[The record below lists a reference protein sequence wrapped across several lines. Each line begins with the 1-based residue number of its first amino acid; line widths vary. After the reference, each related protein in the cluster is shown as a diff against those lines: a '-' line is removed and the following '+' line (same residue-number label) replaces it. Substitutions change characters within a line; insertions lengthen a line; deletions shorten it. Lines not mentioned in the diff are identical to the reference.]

1 MRLTI
6 SEIKEKA
13 EVGDKFDFPAIV
25 EKVYQMQK
33 KNLQYAV
40 GIQNV
45 IVKDDSDKITV
56 GMFIK
61 NEEDAFDKNLEGK
74 KVQVSG
80 EYSTFQKNGKL
91 YKNISKGKI
100 LIQED
105 TQKSD
110 NSKSNNQSQQ
120 VSHNITPEQ
129 IRIECL
135 KITLQHVD
143 MLEEKTADTRDIINN
158 AKLFEKYVTGNK
170 IEGAVNTPEKAVE
183 KAMEKAELK
192 EKKEDPDLDLKVK
205 TINYIME
212 LTKENQSMNLVD
224 DFVSKCGQENIKELT
239 LKQLETLVS
248 KLENTDESKIP
259 F

>member
-1 MRLTI
+1 
-6 SEIKEKA
+6 
-13 EVGDKFDFPAIV
+13 
-25 EKVYQMQK
+25 
-33 KNLQYAV
+33 
-40 GIQNV
+40 
-45 IVKDDSDKITV
+45 
-56 GMFIK
+56 
-61 NEEDAFDKNLEGK
+61 
-74 KVQVSG
+74 
-80 EYSTFQKNGKL
+80 
-91 YKNISKGKI
+91 
-100 LIQED
+100 
-105 TQKSD
+105 
-110 NSKSNNQSQQ
+110 
-120 VSHNITPEQ
+120 
-129 IRIECL
+129 
-135 KITLQHVD
+135 

-248 KLENTDESKIP
+248 KLKYR
-259 F
+259 

>member
-110 NSKSNNQSQQ
+110 NSKS
-120 VSHNITPEQ
+120 NITPEQ

-248 KLENTDESKIP
+248 KLKYR
-259 F
+259 